1 MKFVLD
7 THSHTIAGGHAY
19 STVMEIAKMA
29 SDKGLE
35 LICITE
41 HGPAMPG
48 GPHEYYFGNL
58 RVIPDVIYGVR
69 ILKGI
74 EANILGYDGKLDIS
88 ERYLEKMDVV
98 IASLHEVCYPG
109 GGVEENTEALI
120 NALQNPYVDIIAH
133 PGNPKYPI
141 DQEEV
146 VKAAKK
152 YGKMLEI
159 NNGTFM
165 GSRRGSYENCLN
177 IARLAKKYG
186 VMLSIGSDAH
196 IAFDIGRFDKAYEII
211 KEAEV
216 PEDLIVNTS
225 VEKFKGC
232 LRKFKNEIE

>member
-1 MKFVLD
+1 MKLVLD

-19 STVMEIAKMA
+19 STVMEMAKVA

-58 RVIPDVIYGVR
+58 RVIPDVIYGVQ

-74 EANILGYDGKLDIS
+74 EANIMGYSGKLDIS
-88 ERYLEKMDVV
+88 EKYLERMDVV
-98 IASLHEVCYPG
+98 IASLHEICYPG
-109 GGVEENTEALI
+109 GDIEENTEALV
-120 NALQNPYVDIIAH
+120 NAIQNPYVDIIAH

-141 DQEEV
+141 IQEEV
-146 VKAAKK
+146 VKAAQKH
-152 YGKMLEI
+152 GKILEI
-159 NNGTFM
+159 NNGTFL
-165 GSRRGSYENCLN
+165 GSRKGSYENCLN
-177 IARLAKKYG
+177 IARLAKRYG

-211 KEAEV
+211 MEAEV
-216 PEDLIVNTS
+216 PEELIVNTS
-225 VEKFKGC
+225 VEKFKKC